1 MPIKINRSKT
11 NNNGKDTNEERRS
24 LLNLKG
30 EVDLVCNLDWNPI
43 QDSKWKLKPR
53 IAFVPNGPWHHTKH
67 SPAIKLK
74 VANI

>member
-1 MPIKINRSKT
+1 MPIRINRSKT

-43 QDSKWKLKPR
+43 QL
-53 IAFVPNGPWHHTKH
+53 FN
-67 SPAIKLK
+67 AIKILK
-74 VANI
+74 I